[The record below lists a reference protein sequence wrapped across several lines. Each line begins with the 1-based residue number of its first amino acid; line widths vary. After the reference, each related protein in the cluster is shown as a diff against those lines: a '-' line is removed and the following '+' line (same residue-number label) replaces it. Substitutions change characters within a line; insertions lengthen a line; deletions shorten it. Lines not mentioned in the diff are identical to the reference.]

1 MAAPRGVELD
11 DGVLAGLEHRG
22 VKVVAAEDGH
32 LRGGDAQAER
42 EEQREGLHHR
52 AIGNEMGPR
61 LGEDCRED
69 VKFSL
74 CDDTSTYHDVRP

>member
-1 MAAPRGVELD
+1 MLAHFVIEGRELLAVAAPRGVELD

-22 VKVVAAEDGH
+22 VEVVAAEDGH

-52 AIGNEMGPR
+52 AIGKVSWTRGFCWRR
-61 LGEDCRED
+61 L
-69 VKFSL
+69 
-74 CDDTSTYHDVRP
+74 